1 MKDRALRTAY
11 IALNAFC
18 YLMMIGVLIFVVLTA
33 EALEEINRLSIWVIA
48 LLSLL
53 FVSVLGSIQIV
64 TWIKEGKL

>member
-18 YLMMIGVLIFVVLTA
+18 YLMMIGVFIFVVLFA
-33 EALEEINRLSIWVIA
+33 DALGEIGRLSIWVIT

-53 FVSVLGSIQIV
+53 FVSVLGSVQIV
-64 TWIKEGKL
+64 AWIKEGKL